1 MSAISS
7 FFNRADKKSQQ
18 NSFEEKRYFLEP
30 DAISIIPAVA
40 GKLQQLIRLPPRT
53 DIHEWLATNSLA
65 FFTQVNIQVGVVSQ
79 LCSQSTCP
87 QMSAGSQVFELD
99 PEKKKKTKMHAKQYI
114 DTVMLNIQKQLG
126 DEKLFPTKFGYEFP
140 FDFVT
145 IVRKIF
151 RQFFMI
157 FAHIY
162 YHHYLEFK
170 RLQLN
175 DGLNTLFLHF
185 IYFVTEFSLVD
196 PKELSIM
203 EELIERLK
211 SHEQALAQQPRTE
224 TESEFNMIA
233 SISS

>member
-1 MSAISS
+1 MR
-7 FFNRADKKSQQ
+7 N
-18 NSFEEKRYFLEP
+18 YFLQNLV
-30 DAISIIPAVA
+30 IITTLFHVC
-40 GKLQQLIRLPPRT
+40 
-53 DIHEWLATNSLA
+53 
-65 FFTQVNIQVGVVSQ
+65 FT
-79 LCSQSTCP
+79 T
-87 QMSAGSQVFELD
+87 F
-99 PEKKKKTKMHAKQYI
+99 K
-114 DTVMLNIQKQLG
+114 
-126 DEKLFPTKFGYEFP
+126 GYEFP